1 MRSTES
7 EPGITAGHDI
17 NHLHYADAT
26 VLVTDSSQKPE
37 SLLNKVIAESAK
49 ELFHFLFSHR
59 LSLRREVLL
68 FIYFLI
74 DYQWQHRNGK
84 GLSTARKQCMGESK
98 QLRFQLATYSW
109 ML

>member
-7 EPGITAGHDI
+7 EPGITAGLDI

-49 ELFHFLFSHR
+49 
-59 LSLRREVLL
+59 V
-68 FIYFLI
+68 
-74 DYQWQHRNGK
+74 
-84 GLSTARKQCMGESK
+84 GLSVNC
-98 QLRFQLATYSW
+98 
-109 ML
+109 